1 MLQDIDLRELAE
13 LRGNGRDFV
22 SVYFRTADGLDA
34 LKSRQRNLR
43 AMLRDVPDEAEAFE
57 LSMQRIHDLIEQHP
71 PDSESACVFACE
83 LLDFLR
89 GHPLSMPVENE
100 IHVGPAPYIRP
111 LAELQDE
118 YQTFAVVACDN
129 DAARIYVVTNREAE
143 VEERVRGGVK
153 NAVRKGGWSQ
163 KRYSRRRD
171 EQLKR
176 YAADV
181 AAALTGI
188 VNRHQ
193 IERVVLIGSKE
204 TMAAIEDE
212 VDEGLHQKIIGR
224 EPFDSRNGEEQMID
238 EAYQHYFASERA
250 EEEHLW
256 ETIKNEYM
264 KHGLAVAGPTHVLE
278 AVKNGRVGTMLLIRD
293 LQITG
298 TQCRDCELLV
308 HGTPQT
314 CQVCGS
320 RSVFPVDLIDML
332 SQQAELTS
340 AETEFCDDIPGLSE
354 LGGVAA
360 LLRY

>member
-1 MLQDIDLRELAE
+1 MLQHIDLRELAE
-13 LRGNGRDFV
+13 MRGNGRDFV

-34 LKSRQRNLR
+34 LKARQRTLQS
-43 AMLRDVPDEAEAFE
+43 MLRDVPDEAEAFD
-57 LSMQRIHDLIEQHP
+57 LSMQRIRDLIEQYP

-83 LLDFLR
+83 LLDFVR

-129 DAARIYVVTNREAE
+129 DRTQIYLVTNREAE

-163 KRYSRRRD
+163 KRYARRRD
-171 EQLKR
+171 GQLKR
-176 YAADV
+176 YAGEV
-181 AAALTGI
+181 AAALSEI
-188 VNRHQ
+188 VKQQR
-193 IERVVLIGSKE
+193 IERIVLIGSKE
-204 TMAAIEDE
+204 SMAAIENEMDE
-212 VDEGLHQKIIGR
+212 TLREKIVGR
-224 EPFDSRNGEEQMID
+224 EPFDRRDGEEEMID
-238 EAYQHYFASERA
+238 EAYRHYFATERA
-250 EEEHLW
+250 EEEQLW

-264 KHGLAVAGPTHVLE
+264 KHGLAVTGPTHVLE
-278 AVKNGRVGTMLLIRD
+278 AIKQGRVGTMLVIRD
-293 LQITG
+293 LEITG

-314 CQVCGS
+314 CQSCGS
-320 RSVFPVDLIDML
+320 RSVFTVDLVDML
-332 SQQAELTS
+332 SQHAELTS
-340 AETEFCDDIPGLSE
+340 AETEFCDTIPGLAE